1 MRDHVNLQAIQL
13 VATGLKDL
21 RDQVVFVGGAIISLY
36 ADDPGADMPR
46 PTSDIDLVIEVAG
59 YGAYARLEQRLS
71 ELGFN
76 HSPEDTI
83 TCRYRFH
90 GVVVDI
96 MPTDVPAMGPTNRW
110 YVPGMA
116 FATPHALPD
125 AGSIKV
131 LTTPYFLGTKFEAHR
146 SRGGDM
152 RTSKD
157 FEDIVYVLDSRLQL
171 VQEIATAPED
181 IRAYL
186 RTKATELITEP
197 LAREAIEGHLR
208 PAIASAR
215 AEVLIERL
223 QRIADH

>member
-1 MRDHVNLQAIQL
+1 
-13 VATGLKDL
+13 
-21 RDQVVFVGGAIISLY
+21 
-36 ADDPGADMPR
+36 
-46 PTSDIDLVIEVAG
+46 VIEVAG
-59 YGAYARLEQRLS
+59 YGAYAGLEQRLS

-116 FATPHALPD
+116 FATQHALPD
-125 AGSIKV
+125 ASSIKV

-157 FEDIVYVLDSRLQL
+157 FEDIVYVLDSPR
-171 VQEIATAPED
+171 VPAHEGFGTDHRAARTGGDRRAPST
-181 IRAYL
+181 RNCK
-186 RTKATELITEP
+186 RTRRGSDRKA
-197 LAREAIEGHLR
+197 AAHR
-208 PAIASAR
+208 
-215 AEVLIERL
+215 
-223 QRIADH
+223 